1 MQNHSVEEALNMTS
15 LDNFVSTTEIKRDFA
30 DQPRYVKNEL
40 FSLVKLRVKEDVA
53 ELANC

>member
-1 MQNHSVEEALNMTS
+1 MASF
-15 LDNFVSTTEIKRDFA
+15 DNLISTTEIKRDFA